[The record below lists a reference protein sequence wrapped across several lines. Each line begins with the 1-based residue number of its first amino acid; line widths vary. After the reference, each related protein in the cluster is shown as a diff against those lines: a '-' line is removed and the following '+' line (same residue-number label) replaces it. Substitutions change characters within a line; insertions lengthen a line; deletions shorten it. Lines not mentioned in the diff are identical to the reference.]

1 MQHSKKKQ
9 KDQRDQVVEVR
20 ARSASDPTVQVVPSQ
35 GITGDAKV
43 SSNLRTRSR
52 LYWLFSCCGSTINV
66 SNTPPDL
73 DHSEK
78 SE

>member
-1 MQHSKKKQ
+1 MQHSKKKKAVQ
-9 KDQRDQVVEVR
+9 EAPELVEIR
-20 ARSASDPTVQVVPSQ
+20 QRSASEPAIPSQ

>member
-1 MQHSKKKQ
+1 MQHSKKKKAVQ
-9 KDQRDQVVEVR
+9 EAPELVEIRPR
-20 ARSASDPTVQVVPSQ
+20 AKTEPAIPSQ

-66 SNTPPDL
+66 SNAPPDL

>member
-1 MQHSKKKQ
+1 MQHSKKKKAAQ
-9 KDQRDQVVEVR
+9 KGETVE
-20 ARSASDPTVQVVPSQ
+20 ANFSSASDPTPVAPSQ